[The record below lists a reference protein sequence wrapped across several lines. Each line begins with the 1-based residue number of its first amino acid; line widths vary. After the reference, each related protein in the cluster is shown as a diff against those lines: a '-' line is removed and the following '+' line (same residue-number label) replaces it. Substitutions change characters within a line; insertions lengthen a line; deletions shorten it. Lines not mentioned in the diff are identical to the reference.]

1 MAGGGVNR
9 TPLLY
14 FQHTNCIS
22 YYDNVLNCDVTLLES
37 KDVWKSK
44 EQLYQSQINRW
55 GGVGGGGEGVK
66 CFLGFFYL
74 VLYKK
79 GD

>member
-22 YYDNVLNCDVTLLES
+22 YYDDVLNCDVTLSES

-55 GGVGGGGEGVK
+55 VGVEEGGGGGGGGGQMLSRF
-66 CFLGFFYL
+66 FLSC
-74 VLYKK
+74 VV
-79 GD
+79 